1 MAVGIICEY
10 NPFHNGHLYH
20 LNKVKEMFKDEEI
33 ILVLGGNF
41 TQRGEMSIIDKYDK
55 TKIALKLGVNL
66 VVELPFSFSCNSSD
80 FFAKGAIEYLE
91 KLKCRYVVFGL
102 EDENIDRLYKCADV
116 AKTKEYDE
124 LVKKY
129 LDNGENYPTSMSLAL
144 KDLTNIEISRPNEI
158 LALSY
163 VKEIV
168 NNNLNIKPIAIKRTN
183 DYHSEKLESEIASAT
198 SIRKAIKEN
207 IDISKYVPE
216 ETLKYIDKNNYDDIF
231 FTLLK
236 YKIITSCDLSIYNT
250 VDEGIDK
257 RILKNIN
264 KCKNKEELIN
274 SIKTKRYTYN
284 KINRMLLH
292 ILTSTVKN
300 TKDNE
305 IKYIKVLGFD
315 DKGRK
320 YLNSIKKEIDTQII
334 TNINKKNYNLLKNDI
349 KIDNLYY
356 LLKGI
361 NKNVLE
367 DKPIVNIHKS

>member
-20 LNKVKEMFKDEEI
+20 LEKVKEMFKDEEI

-55 TKIALKLGVNL
+55 TKIALEYGVNL
-66 VVELPFSFSCNSSD
+66 VIELPYLFCCNSSD
-80 FFAKGAIEYLE
+80 FFAKSVIFLE
-91 KLKCRYVVFGL
+91 KLKCKYVIFGI
-102 EDENIDRLYKCADV
+102 ENDNVDNLIICAKMQ
-116 AKTKEYDE
+116 KTKEYNT

-129 LDNGENYPTSMSLAL
+129 LDKGENYPTSLSLAL
-144 KDLTNIEISRPNEI
+144 KDLTNIEITKPNEL

-163 VKEIV
+163 VKEII

-183 DYHSEKLESEIASAT
+183 NYHSEKLESELASAT
-198 SIRKAIKEN
+198 SIRKALKEN
-207 IDISKYVPE
+207 IDIDKYVPK
-216 ETLKYIDKNNYDDIF
+216 ETLKYINKNNYDDNF
-231 FTLLK
+231 FKLLK
-236 YKIITSCDLSIYNT
+236 YKIITDRDLSIYNT

-257 RILKNIN
+257 RIKKNID

-274 SIKTKRYTYN
+274 SIKTKRYTYG

-292 ILTSTVKN
+292 ILTST
-300 TKDNE
+300 TKDDIDTN
-305 IKYIKVLGFD
+305 IKYIKILGFD

-320 YLNSIKKEIDTQII
+320 YLNMIKKDIDVPLI
-334 TNINKKNYNLLKNDI
+334 TNVNKKNYNLLKNDI
-349 KIDNLYY
+349 KIDKLYY
-356 LLKGI
+356 FLKGK
-361 NKNVLE
+361 NKNVFE

>member
-55 TKIALKLGVNL
+55 TKIALEYGVNL
-66 VVELPFSFSCNSSD
+66 VIELPYLFCCNSSD
-80 FFAKGAIEYLE
+80 FFAKSVIFLE
-91 KLKCRYVVFGL
+91 KLKCKYVIFGI
-102 EDENIDRLYKCADV
+102 ENDNVDNLFICAKTQ
-116 AKTKEYDE
+116 KTKEYNT

-129 LDNGENYPTSMSLAL
+129 LDKGENYPTSLSLAL
-144 KDLTNIEISRPNEI
+144 KDLTNIKITKPNEL

-163 VKEIV
+163 VKEII

-183 DYHSEKLESEIASAT
+183 NYHSEKLESELASAT
-198 SIRKAIKEN
+198 SIRKALKEN
-207 IDISKYVPE
+207 IDIDKYVPK
-216 ETLKYIDKNNYDDIF
+216 ETLKYINKNNYDDNF
-231 FTLLK
+231 FKLLK
-236 YKIITSCDLSIYNT
+236 YKIITDRDLSIYNT

-257 RILKNIN
+257 RIKKNID

-274 SIKTKRYTYN
+274 SIKTKRYTYG

-292 ILTSTVKN
+292 ILTST
-300 TKDNE
+300 TKDDIDTN
-305 IKYIKVLGFD
+305 IKYIKILGFD

-320 YLNSIKKEIDTQII
+320 YLNMIKKDIDVPLI

-349 KIDNLYY
+349 KIDKLYY
-356 LLKGI
+356 FLKGKS
-361 NKNVLE
+361 KNVFE